1 MHIIKNTMDPLIK
14 KDTEND
20 PQPPEENFNL
30 FTCNICYEEYD
41 SSLPEFQKLDV
52 KMLSCGH
59 MFCSECFTEYFRS
72 LVED

>member
-1 MHIIKNTMDPLIK
+1 MLIIKNTMEPLIE
-14 KDTEND
+14 KDIEND
-20 PQPPEENFNL
+20 PQSQPENFNL

-41 SSLPEFQKLDV
+41 STSPEFQV

-59 MFCSECFTEYFRS
+59 TFCSECFTEYFRS